1 MKKKMK
7 EKINEEWNPNEWQGR
22 SKYQVNRNNTVMSY
36 GITIGIVTFLICL
49 VYSLF
54 GCKSSKNVDCD
65 AYSKTEVNK

>member
-54 GCKSSKNVDCD
+54 G
-65 AYSKTEVNK
+65 